1 MGRPCNHAFGCCSF
15 FVTTKDQDAKRW
27 GILTIHGDADR
38 ETTFFEVK
46 DDNAGFNLTGFQF
59 VNAIERVPPL
69 FLSYANHYVA
79 HIEMGHFPGL
89 GLGGERARG
98 HQTL

>member
-1 MGRPCNHAFGCCSF
+1 MPLGAVPSSLQQKIKMPRDG
-15 FVTTKDQDAKRW
+15 